1 MKRAQPPALVLCPL
15 AGHELELPAF
25 YLRRRRAAKPARA
38 SMERVAEAG
47 SVMRLTVM
55 LVIIGEYSALPVA
68 IANEKIA
75 QQSSTVAVVS

>member
-1 MKRAQPPALVLCPL
+1 MKRAQPPALVPCPL

-25 YLRRRRAAKPARA
+25 YLRRRAAKPARA